1 MKTKFLKTTHKIS
14 ERTNKVLSLSLNRKR
29 CLNTKRFLFIDGA
42 GLIVGE
48 RFLSESFQCAS
59 DNLLKILEIRE
70 NVIVFERANSR
81 QQDHLLKMKYGTY
94 YKSIPVYSS

>member
-1 MKTKFLKTTHKIS
+1 M
-14 ERTNKVLSLSLNRKR
+14 
-29 CLNTKRFLFIDGA
+29 NTKRFLFIDGA
-42 GLIVGE
+42 GLIVAE
-48 RFLSESFQCAS
+48 RFLSERFQCAS

-94 YKSIPVYSS
+94 YKSIPVYSSKGR

>member
-1 MKTKFLKTTHKIS
+1 M
-14 ERTNKVLSLSLNRKR
+14 SLNRKR

-70 NVIVFERANSR
+70 NVIVFERAKLTTTRSFTENEIWYV
-81 QQDHLLKMKYGTY
+81 L
-94 YKSIPVYSS
+94 